1 MGVLNYEL
9 YLERLMKNH
18 PNIPIIIEHLD
29 EEDIP
34 RAKKHVDQALKHVG
48 A

>member
-1 MGVLNYEL
+1 LKL
-9 YLERLMKNH
+9 LAKNH

-34 RAKKHVDQALKHVG
+34 RAKKFVDDTLKKIG

>member
-1 MGVLNYEL
+1 MPEFNLDL
-9 YLERLMKNH
+9 
-18 PNIPIIIEHLD
+18 NIPIIIEHLD

-34 RAKKHVDQALKHVG
+34 RAKKFVDDTLKKVG

>member
-1 MGVLNYEL
+1 MNDIKREL
-9 YLERLMKNH
+9 YLTLLKKNH
-18 PNIPIIIEHLD
+18 PNIPIIIEHIE

-34 RAKKHVDQALKHVG
+34 RAKKFVDDTLRKVG